1 MTILVTG
8 AAGFIGST
16 LVDTLLA
23 HGHTVVGVDNFDPYY
38 PRAQKLRNISAAKAN
53 KRFTLYEAD
62 IRDGVAMKKLLRDCE
77 AVFHLAAKA
86 GVRNSLADPFGYD
99 DVNVRGTLNLLDLA
113 RQSSVKKLI
122 YASSSSVYGPAARL
136 PISEDHPTNPITPY
150 GASKL
155 AGEKYCHAY
164 DAMHGLK
171 TVSLRFFTVY
181 GPRQRPDEAICKF
194 THQLTN
200 SEPITVYGSG
210 KQTRDFTYVSD
221 IVAGLIA
228 AWRSPA
234 HADAFN
240 LGSGKRIVL
249 NDLITLLA
257 DALGTRLKKTT
268 APEAK
273 GDVRDTLADVTKAR
287 DAFGY
292 APQVPIEDGIPRF
305 VQWWRE
311 QRG

>member
-8 AAGFIGST
+8 AAGFIGSN

-38 PRAQKLRNISAAKAN
+38 PRSRKLKNIAAAKAN
-53 KRFTLYEAD
+53 KKFTLYEAD
-62 IRDGVAMKKLLRDCE
+62 IRDGVAMKKLLKDCE

-86 GVRNSLADPFGYD
+86 GVRNSLADPFGYN
-99 DVNVRGTLNLLDLA
+99 DVNVTGTLNLLELSRNTA
-113 RQSSVKKLI
+113 VKKLV
-122 YASSSSVYGPAARL
+122 YASSSSVYGPANRL
-136 PISEDHPTNPITPY
+136 PIPEDHPTNPISPY

-155 AGEKYCHAY
+155 AGEKYCFAY
-164 DAMHGLK
+164 DQMHGLK

-181 GPRQRPDEAICKF
+181 GPRQRPDEAIHKF
-194 THQLTN
+194 TAQLTSN
-200 SEPITVYGSG
+200 EPITVFGSG

-234 HADAFN
+234 HAAAFN
-240 LGSGKRIVL
+240 LGSGQRIAL
-249 NDLITLLA
+249 NDLINLLSTS
-257 DALGTRLKKTT
+257 LGTRVKKTV
-268 APEAK
+268 APAAK
-273 GDVRDTLADVTKAR
+273 GDVPDTLADITFAQEALSYQPK
-287 DAFGY
+287 
-292 APQVPIEDGIPRF
+292 VPIQDGIPKF

-311 QRG
+311 Q